1 MLQASC
7 IYLGR
12 ITPCPEIY
20 HHLHPPIRL
29 ITPCPTTNVISKK
42 EYSKYPSW
50 LTVSLIASTNL
61 PISMKPPCS
70 LSALSLVVRLT
81 VAPPCLNKGNLLLLR
96 SSFLFCLGRTMPY
109 RNLFHR
115 MTIIQLHHIYPQ
127 RYLSITLLLPTL
139 LLAIIISS
147 LDYFNDLF
155 IHFSIQ

>member
-1 MLQASC
+1 MHLSGTYHPLSGNLPPPTPAQKTYHTLPNYKC
-7 IYLGR
+7 HLNKR
-12 ITPCPEIY
+12 ILKIS
-20 HHLHPPIRL
+20 LL
-29 ITPCPTTNVISKK
+29 ID
-42 EYSKYPSW
+42 
-50 LTVSLIASTNL
+50 VSLITSTNL

-115 MTIIQLHHIYPQ
+115 MTIIQLHQIYPQ
-127 RYLSITLLLPTL
+127 SYLSITLLLPTL